1 MASERSRKETLAFPR
16 MQTNA
21 KAPRVQ
27 KAPRSPA
34 GLKVLDSARFSKESA
49 ECVQSGSKRRSTP
62 TRFSP
67 LGHDD
72 RRTATD
78 QEEGVALLQTSHPYA
93 TDAAARSFEEFRAA
107 LTSTAVDTA
116 CFLTQLE
123 RASSTLSS
131 CASPAGLGHARSL
144 ASRELNI
151 LSRTILC
158 KHRPSL
164 HAAARPIERP
174 RLLQRP

>member
-1 MASERSRKETLAFPR
+1 
-16 MQTNA
+16 MQT
-21 KAPRVQ
+21 KAIRVR

-34 GLKVLDSARFSKESA
+34 GLQVLDSARISKERGNAFKGS
-49 ECVQSGSKRRSTP
+49 SKRRSSAP

-67 LGHDD
+67 LGDD
-72 RRTATD
+72 DCRTATD

-151 LSRTILC
+151 LSRTVLC

>member
-1 MASERSRKETLAFPR
+1 MRSKGEGE
-16 MQTNA
+16 
-21 KAPRVQ
+21 K
-27 KAPRSPA
+27 
-34 GLKVLDSARFSKESA
+34 
-49 ECVQSGSKRRSTP
+49 RSTP
-62 TRFSP
+62 KRVSP
-67 LGHDD
+67 LDDD

-107 LTSTAVDTA
+107 VTSTAVDTA

-131 CASPAGLGHARSL
+131 CASPVGLGHARSI

-151 LSRTILC
+151 LSRTVLC

>member
-1 MASERSRKETLAFPR
+1 
-16 MQTNA
+16 MQIDRQLGF
-21 KAPRVQ
+21 KQPHVAPRGRTCSFRRARASRG
-27 KAPRSPA
+27 KAFK
-34 GLKVLDSARFSKESA
+34 KVKARKAVNPEA
-49 ECVQSGSKRRSTP
+49 RQSNWGD
-62 TRFSP
+62 
-67 LGHDD
+67 DD

-131 CASPAGLGHARSL
+131 CASPAGLGHARSI

-151 LSRTILC
+151 LSRTVLC